1 LPDSGEFGFEGGTEL
16 GAVFKQLPAQ
26 LAEGAVRG
34 GLKAGAKVF
43 LKEAQSLAPLGHYPL
58 PRRRGVREAIGTLRE
73 GMRVVSH
80 KAGEEL
86 IAGITF
92 IKAAF
97 YWRFV
102 EYGTNAS
109 EAHTTKKSGRHYRA
123 HHATRKK
130 PFLRPAFDTMQGQ
143 AVDAVVDY
151 ARRRVSQIQVKDA
164 RIAFGGEE
172 EG

>member
-1 LPDSGEFGFEGGTEL
+1 MPNSGEFRFDGGTEVA
-16 GAVFKQLPAQ
+16 AVLKQLPEKI
-26 LAEGAVRG
+26 AEGAVRG

-43 LKEAQSLAPLGHYPL
+43 LTEAQSLAPLGHYPL
-58 PRRRGVREAIGTLRE
+58 PRRHGVREAIGTLKE
-73 GMRVVSH
+73 SMRVVSH
-80 KAGEEL
+80 KAGEAL
-86 IAGITF
+86 VAGITF
-92 IKAAF
+92 TKEAF

-109 EAHTTKKSGRHYRA
+109 EAHTTKKSGRHYRE
-123 HHATRKK
+123 HHATRAK

-143 AVDAVVDY
+143 AVDAVVEY
-151 ARRRVSQIQVKDA
+151 ARRRVSQIQVKDG